1 MTSKP
6 TFIVTA
12 YGSWAKTATN
22 PSTQILTRLR
32 SLDWPGFTFVGLE
45 VPVVSATLVD
55 LVEKNL
61 LAHKPD
67 FWMSIGVASGAALI
81 RAEMLGTNWLDF
93 GVPDNEGACPKGVP
107 VVERGPVAYNAD
119 FPNPE
124 IVKELKAMGIP
135 AMLSYSAGTHM
146 CNQMLYTTSHLIA
159 RHQLKTR
166 CGFLH
171 VPITPEQVAQQS
183 VTETA
188 KASMDL
194 NTMTRAAEHVLRHM
208 MIDAQTRAGKL

>member
-1 MTSKP
+1 MTLKP
-6 TFIVTA
+6 TFVVTA

-22 PSTQILTRLR
+22 PSAQTLTRLK

-45 VPVVSATLVD
+45 VPVVSATLFD

-67 FWMSIGVASGAALI
+67 FWMSIGVSSGAALI

-93 GVPDNEGACPKGVP
+93 SIPDNEGACPIGMP
-107 VVERGPVAYNAD
+107 VIDGGPVAYNAD
-119 FPNPE
+119 FPNSA
-124 IVKELKAMGIP
+124 IVEELKAMGIP

-159 RHQLKTR
+159 HHQLNTR

-171 VPITPEQVAQQS
+171 VPLTPQQVAQQPA
-183 VTETA
+183 TEAA

-194 NTMTRAAEHVLRHM
+194 NTMTRAAEHALRHM
-208 MIDAQTRAGKL
+208 MADAQAGKV